1 MNGNLI
7 IVIFIFFNSNFSFL
21 SYPIL
26 GSENMFEKYRVKAN
40 DNLEDI
46 AKKFRTNKAYIEDLN
61 NLVYDES
68 LREGMDI
75 IVPKAR
81 EKYFDTY
88 TINKGDNLYAIS
100 KKYNINPTLLAALNG
115 LDSNDYIYPNQVLLL
130 PVGNYSYYI
139 TKDGDTLDIVS
150 DMFNKNKDEII
161 RENNTIYLLP
171 GQVLVS
177 KRK

>member
-1 MNGNLI
+1 
-7 IVIFIFFNSNFSFL
+7 
-21 SYPIL
+21 
-26 GSENMFEKYRVKAN
+26 MFEKYRVKAN

-46 AKKFRTNKAYIEDLN
+46 AKKFRTNKSYIEDLN
-61 NLVYDES
+61 NLTYDES

-88 TINKGDNLYAIS
+88 TINKGDTLYAIS

-130 PVGNYSYYI
+130 PVGSYSYYI

-161 RENNTIYLLP
+161 RENGTIYLLP